1 MAASKLADAQTKLVT
16 EQAKF
21 TDTMAKF
28 VLKNFKLAIVQ
39 NMLKSKLK
47 SAQETISERDSS
59 LDSAN

>member
-1 MAASKLADAQTKLVT
+1 
-16 EQAKF
+16 
-21 TDTMAKF
+21 MAKF